1 MSDDERLYI
10 TRKDEGRGLIA
21 IEYCKEQTVR
31 GLEVYVHGSGE
42 ILLKAAREDSVDDLE
57 AARVLKEEKR
67 LQVF

>member
-1 MSDDERLYI
+1 M
-10 TRKDEGRGLIA
+10 
-21 IEYCKEQTVR
+21 
-31 GLEVYVHGSGE
+31 YVHGSGE